1 MRNKLSKTLLIII
14 AIIIG
19 YYLSDY
25 FGYLYNL
32 LPDTYNGAWIGNRES
47 WSTLLGLPLSL
58 IFFLVLV
65 SHKFVFEKKSSVL
78 WLISPL
84 LLLEVGA
91 DISHIYF
98 PIVLILIGFF
108 LNKMI
113 RKIFIR
119 NPNPSITL
127 K

>member
-1 MRNKLSKTLLIII
+1 MKSKFLKVFLIIV
-14 AIIIG
+14 AIIVG
-19 YYLSDY
+19 YYLSGY

-32 LPDTYNGAWIGNRES
+32 LPNTYNGAWIGSEKG

-65 SHKFVFEKKSSVL
+65 SYKFVFEKKSSVL

-98 PIVLILIGFF
+98 PVILILMGF
-108 LNKMI
+108 LMNKLI
-113 RKIFIR
+113 RKIFVKH
-119 NPNPSITL
+119 PNPPMVV

>member
-1 MRNKLSKTLLIII
+1 MKSKLLKIFLIIVV
-14 AIIIG
+14 IIVS
-19 YYLSDY
+19 YYLSGY

-32 LPDTYNGAWIGNRES
+32 LPDTHNGAWIGSEKS
-47 WSTLLGLPLSL
+47 WSTLLGLPLAL
-58 IFFLVLV
+58 IFFLVLA
-65 SHKFVFEKKSSVL
+65 SYKFVFEKKSSVL

-91 DISHIYF
+91 DLSHIYF
-98 PIVLILIGFF
+98 LIILILTGFL
-108 LNKMI
+108 LNKLI

-119 NPNPSITL
+119 RSNPPMIV

>member
-19 YYLSDY
+19 YYLSGY

-32 LPDTYNGAWIGNRES
+32 LPNTYNGAWIGSNES

-84 LLLEVGA
+84 LLLEVGT

-98 PIVLILIGFF
+98 PIILILIGFA

-119 NPNPSITL
+119 NSNPSITI